1 MTINSVYV
9 EYIKKKYQKKSKR
22 KKKRKKKIPLDASR
36 SWVVHDYTLYL
47 YTYSCKNTNETPSS
61 PAVTNFLPFST
72 TAKSNTPML

>member
-1 MTINSVYV
+1 MLNTLKKS
-9 EYIKKKYQKKSKR
+9 IKKKVNEKR
-22 KKKRKKKIPLDASR
+22 KEKKKIPLDASR